1 MKIAGTE
8 MMETQP
14 ELQALRDSID
24 NLDAA
29 LVHILAERFKCTQRV
44 GELKARLRL
53 PSSDT
58 AREGQQVERL
68 RSLAQAAN
76 LDPDFAEK
84 FLAFIIKEVI
94 RHHETT
100 RVRAD
105 SSS

>member
-1 MKIAGTE
+1 MP
-8 MMETQP
+8 P
-14 ELQALRDSID
+14 ELQTLRDSID

-53 PSSDT
+53 PPADK
-58 AREGQQVERL
+58 AREKQQIKRL
-68 RSLAQAAN
+68 RMLAQSAN

-94 RHHETT
+94 GHHESA
-100 RVRAD
+100 RGGG
-105 SSS
+105 SL